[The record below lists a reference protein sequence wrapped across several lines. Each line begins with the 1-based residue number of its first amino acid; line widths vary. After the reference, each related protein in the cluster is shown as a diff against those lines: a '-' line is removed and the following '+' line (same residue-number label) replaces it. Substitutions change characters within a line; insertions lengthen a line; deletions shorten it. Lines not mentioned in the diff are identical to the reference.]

1 MSYGFRGE
9 LREIFIA
16 WLADIAIGLA
26 SLFEEQ
32 HMALLSPAIGMAK
45 APFPGSVSC
54 EAWWRSKCDENKS
67 NVVSDIRFVRQDT
80 YIS

>member
-1 MSYGFRGE
+1 
-9 LREIFIA
+9 
-16 WLADIAIGLA
+16 
-26 SLFEEQ
+26 
-32 HMALLSPAIGMAK
+32 MALLSSALGVAK

-67 NVVSDIRFVRQDT
+67 NVVSDIRSVRQDT